1 MRSDRNILY
10 VCATCIS
17 VISFGCRRIRRMFA
31 APVQRSPASATA
43 TAAAMVLIRRCP
55 KDEGDYRPGG
65 WIVWFT
71 RAGYRQRR
79 ITVKKRIDK
88 GRARGKRKRSIY
100 GGICH
105 LYMLLYYVIRR
116 YIGQIALWMHF
127 QDKVHPDERTPLP
140 PSPPFQRYY
149 HDYWLYTSVTGGR
162 DGGGGGN
169 TDVYYTWHWY
179 YFGLKPQRPT
189 FITI

>member
-1 MRSDRNILY
+1 MYARRVFLLYRSVAVEFAGCSQLRYRDHRRQQRRQRQRWY
-10 VCATCIS
+10 W
-17 VISFGCRRIRRMFA
+17 FGGARRTREIIVR
-31 APVQRSPASATA
+31 V
-43 TAAAMVLIRRCP
+43 
-55 KDEGDYRPGG
+55 GG
-65 WIVWFT
+65 LCDL